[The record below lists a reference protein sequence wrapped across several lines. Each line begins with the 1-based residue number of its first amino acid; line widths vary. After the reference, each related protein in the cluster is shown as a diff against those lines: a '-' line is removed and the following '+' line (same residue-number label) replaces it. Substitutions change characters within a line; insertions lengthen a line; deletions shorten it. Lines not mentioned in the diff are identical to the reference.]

1 LIRVFAMRI
10 AAIVIGALVLAAD
23 VAAQTAHLVVIVGL
37 AGEPEH
43 AELFQ
48 RWGATLVDASAAMG
62 VAKPIYLAEKPEV
75 DPKRITG
82 RSTKDEILKA
92 FEALKTAGEED
103 VVFIMLIG
111 HGTFDGKTAKFNL
124 PGPDVTPVDFEQ
136 LLKGIKSRHVVFVNT
151 ASASGPFMQALAG
164 PGRTIITAT
173 RSGSERFATLFGG
186 HFVDAIAG
194 SDADA
199 DKNRRISVLE
209 AFTYARRE
217 VATAYEREGIM
228 LTEHALLNDSRGEG
242 IADPS
247 PDGKQGKVAAV
258 LSLGSTT
265 AGEPLPDDPKVRALH
280 LERRELERR
289 IEALKLLKGSMPA
302 ERYTSELEKLATE
315 LALKTRQM
323 RELDKEIRKK

>member
-1 LIRVFAMRI
+1 MVKA
-10 AAIVIGALVLAAD
+10 
-23 VAAQTAHLVVIVGL
+23 VAAAGFAVLLTQGAPAHAQTTTHLAVVVGL

-48 RWGATLVDASAAMG
+48 RWGSTLVDAAARLG
-62 VAKPIYLAEKPEV
+62 VVKPIYLSEKPDV

-92 FEALKTAGEED
+92 FESLKAAGEDD
-103 VVFIMLIG
+103 VVFIVFIG
-111 HGTFDGKTAKFNL
+111 HGTFDGKVAKFNL
-124 PGPDVTPVDFEQ
+124 PGPDLTPAEVVP
-136 LLKGIKSRHVVFVNT
+136 LVKALRSRHVVFVNA

-164 PGRTIITAT
+164 PGRAIVTAT

-186 HFVDAIAG
+186 YFVDAFAG

-199 DKNRRISVLE
+199 DKNRRVSVLE
-209 AFTYARRE
+209 AFDHAKRE

-228 LTEHALLNDSRGEG
+228 LTEHALLNDSGGEG
-242 IADPS
+242 IPDPAA
-247 PDGKQGKVAAV
+247 DGKQGKVAAL
-258 LSLGSTT
+258 LSLGS
-265 AGEPLPDDPKVRALH
+265 AEAADPLPADPKVRALH

-302 ERYTSELEKLATE
+302 ERYTSELEKMATE
-315 LALKTRQM
+315 LALKTRAI
-323 RELDKEIRKK
+323 RELEKK